1 MHLIWSDDVLE
12 EARQTRDRVAAA
24 LAEGAVPGDLELTGA
39 SGTPGV
45 LTKGDIDLHLRVTPD
60 RFADAVRRLGDA
72 YHVGSPLAWG
82 ATLAVFALP
91 GPRPT
96 GLAVTPVGSEHD
108 LRLVRSWREIRL
120 RPDLRE
126 AYNRLKRASWRS
138 ADYEDQ
144 KSAFFTRVVDRRQ

>member
-1 MHLIWSDDVLE
+1 
-12 EARQTRDRVAAA
+12 
-24 LAEGAVPGDLELTGA
+24 
-39 SGTPGV
+39 
-45 LTKGDIDLHLRVTPD
+45 
-60 RFADAVRRLGDA
+60 
-72 YHVGSPLAWG
+72 
-82 ATLAVFALP
+82 
-91 GPRPT
+91 
-96 GLAVTPVGSEHD
+96 VGSEHD